1 MTSKMRLRRLALA
14 AGLLL
19 AGALSAL
26 EPPTTTIE
34 FAPAVVAKMQG
45 YGENE
50 RATLEAAIRAA
61 VAREAARTPAMAGRQ
76 ITVTVEEVA
85 PTHPTREQL
94 ASNPAVDPVLT
105 KFLGGAELAG
115 EVRDANQHVVAKV
128 THRYF
133 APTLALGSSSL
144 DPWAD
149 ARRAIDQFA
158 VKLAAACRDLRGTA
172 GRGA

>member
-1 MTSKMRLRRLALA
+1 MPGSIRAIQLILA
-14 AGLLL
+14 ASLLL
-19 AGALSAL
+19 GGALPAG
-26 EPPTTTIE
+26 EPPATTIE
-34 FAPAVVAKMQG
+34 FAPAAAAKMQG
-45 YGENE
+45 YGEDE

-61 VAREAARTPAMAGRQ
+61 LAREAGKTPALAERQ
-76 ITVTVEEVA
+76 IVVTVEDVA

-94 ASNPAVDPVLT
+94 ARSPAAATVPT

-133 APTLALGSSSL
+133 ARSLELGSSSV

-149 ARRAIDQFA
+149 ARLAIDRFA
-158 VKLAAACRDLRGTA
+158 VKLAAACRDLPGMP
-172 GRGA
+172 GRGS